1 LGASL
6 SLSAHSYLKTFPG
19 KPINFRRAKG
29 RNLSMYERTD
39 YLQKKY
45 ISAKSHPMLTV
56 RRQVLENKEIK
67 QSSRTFITLSH

>member
-1 LGASL
+1 
-6 SLSAHSYLKTFPG
+6 
-19 KPINFRRAKG
+19 
-29 RNLSMYERTD
+29 MYERTD

-56 RRQVLENKEIK
+56 RRQVLENKEMK